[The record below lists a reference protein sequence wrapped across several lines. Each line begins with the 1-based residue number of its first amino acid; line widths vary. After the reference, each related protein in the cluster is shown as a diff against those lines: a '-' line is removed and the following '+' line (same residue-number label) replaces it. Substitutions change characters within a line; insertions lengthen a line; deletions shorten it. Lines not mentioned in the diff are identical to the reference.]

1 MKNRYSSE
9 LMNKGIFM
17 NSKGIFGLLI
27 LIILTFFLVSSIN
40 AADNKTIVSDN
51 NANENYNLQFNQ
63 SYEPS
68 VVHKDDVVEVY
79 LHVKNVGQDTYHNLS
94 ILYPLPQGLNLLIF
108 PVEYD
113 NSTWFIDTLYP
124 GEDDLLTL
132 VCVPTIAGKT
142 YEFTAGV
149 GSQTIMNSTM
159 DMYVEGENTNSSNGT
174 DIFDGG
180 VIKAVGS
187 VNNSDLSLKQTA
199 NPILVLL
206 FAIIFIPFIRIK
218 Y

>member
-1 MKNRYSSE
+1 MKNRY
-9 LMNKGIFM
+9 LIDLLKKGIIM
-17 NSKGIFGLLI
+17 NYKSIFGILLLI
-27 LIILTFFLVSSIN
+27 TLTLFLVSSIN
-40 AADNKTIVSDN
+40 AADNETVILDN
-51 NANENYNLQFNQ
+51 NANEDYNLEFNQ
-63 SYEPS
+63 SYDPS
-68 VVHKDDVVEVY
+68 VVHKGDIFEVY
-79 LHVKNVGQDTYHNLS
+79 LHVRNVGQDTYHNLS

-124 GEDDLLTL
+124 GEDDMLTL
-132 VCVPTIAGKT
+132 VCVPTIAGKV
-142 YEFTAGV
+142 YEFNAGI
-149 GSQTIMNSTM
+149 GSQTLLNSTM
-159 DMYVEGENTNSSNGT
+159 DIYVEGENTNSSNNT

-180 VIKAVGS
+180 AIKALNS
-187 VNNSDLSLKQTA
+187 INNSDLSLKETA